1 MIQLG
6 DQKKVGY
13 SIVYESQKSILEHL
27 AGLEFQHVGSW
38 GRRISQFSLVYM
50 VKPCLK
56 IKGLGRWFHGKDHL
70 LLHRTQLQFPAPH
83 TMAYNPCDYS
93 SKGSDPSYVHKHTY
107 GTHAYIQLT
116 NIYIY
121 I

>member
-1 MIQLG
+1 MG

-50 VKPCLK
+50 VKPYLK

-70 LLHRTQLQFPAPH
+70 LLHRTQLQFPAPIQWLITPVTTVLGGLILLMSTSTH
-83 TMAYNPCDYS
+83 MVHMLTYN
-93 SKGSDPSYVHKHTY
+93 
-107 GTHAYIQLT
+107 
-116 NIYIY
+116 
-121 I
+121 

>member
-1 MIQLG
+1 MG

-50 VKPCLK
+50 VKPYLK

-70 LLHRTQLQFPAPH
+70 LLHRTQLQFPAPIQWLI
-83 TMAYNPCDYS
+83 TPVTS
-93 SKGSDPSYVHKHTY
+93 SRGSNPSYVHKHTY

-116 NIYIY
+116 NYIYIY
-121 I
+121 S